1 MHNVLRGK
9 GEEVNIKVENR
20 RMRACVRTRERW
32 RNVHGVKKRLC
43 ILMRFSCF

>member
-9 GEEVNIKVENR
+9 GEDVNIKVENR
-20 RMRACVRTRERW
+20 RMRVYVRPREMW

-43 ILMRFSCF
+43 ILMRFPSF